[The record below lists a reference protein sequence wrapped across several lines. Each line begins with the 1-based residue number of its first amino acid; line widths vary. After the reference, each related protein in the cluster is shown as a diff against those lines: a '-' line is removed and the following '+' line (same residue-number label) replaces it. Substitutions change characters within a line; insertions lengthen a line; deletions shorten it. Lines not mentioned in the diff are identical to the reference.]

1 MAQAIPCLEKNE
13 YNEEKVTNA
22 INNYNLAR
30 IVAEEEVKT
39 AEGLTKAII
48 ERTIQDCKAW
58 IVVIGKFKESKC
70 ERNEELNDE
79 KID

>member
-1 MAQAIPCLEKNE
+1 MVFEQKRKWLGNLAVAQAIPCLEKNE

-48 ERTIQDCKAW
+48 ERTI
-58 IVVIGKFKESKC
+58 
-70 ERNEELNDE
+70 
-79 KID
+79 